1 MKAVILAAG
10 KGTRFLPIT
19 LTVPKSLIKVGGVP
33 IIERIFSTLPIE
45 IDEVI
50 IVVDHL
56 KDKIEEYIGGNFYGK
71 KVSYA
76 VQGDKKGTFGAIL
89 SAKDL
94 LTNGERYLVLNGDDL
109 HDKDE
114 LVECIKY
121 PRSMSV
127 QKKIA
132 PRYYSTKID
141 NDGNFLEFKSQTEE
155 EKINGA
161 LIATGTYVLDTNIFK
176 HEGIHLEG
184 NEYGLPQTVSA
195 QKDEYPIKVIETK
208 GWISINTPEELEK
221 AEKHLNSN

>member
-1 MKAVILAAG
+1 MKAIMLAAG
-10 KGTRFLPIT
+10 KGTRFLPVT

-33 IIERIFSTLPIE
+33 IIERIFSSLPE
-45 IDEVI
+45 DIDEVI

-71 KVSYA
+71 KVTYTL
-76 VQGDKKGTFGAIL
+76 QGDKKGTFGALL

-94 LTNGERYLVLNGDDL
+94 LINGERFLVLNGDDL

-114 LVECIKY
+114 LVKCTKY

-176 HEGIHLEG
+176 HEGIHLSG
-184 NEYGLPQTVSA
+184 DEYGLPQTVST
-195 QKDEYPIKVIETK
+195 QKDEYPIKVVETN

-221 AEKHLNSN
+221 AQKHLN

>member
-1 MKAVILAAG
+1 MKAIILAAG
-10 KGTRFLPIT
+10 KGTRFLPVT

-33 IIERIFSTLPIE
+33 IIERIFSSLPE
-45 IDEVI
+45 DIDEVI

-71 KVSYA
+71 KVTYTL
-76 VQGDKKGTFGAIL
+76 QGDKKGTFGALL

-94 LTNGERYLVLNGDDL
+94 LINGERFLVLNGDDL

-114 LVECIKY
+114 LVKCTKY

-176 HEGIHLEG
+176 HEGIHLSG
-184 NEYGLPQTVSA
+184 DEYGLPQTVST
-195 QKDEYPIKVIETK
+195 QKDEYPIKVVETN

-221 AEKHLNSN
+221 AQKHLN

>member
-1 MKAVILAAG
+1 MKAIILAAG
-10 KGTRFLPIT
+10 KGTRCLPVT

-33 IIERIFSTLPIE
+33 IIERIFSSLPE
-45 IDEVI
+45 DIDEVM

-71 KVSYA
+71 KVTYTL
-76 VQGDKKGTFGAIL
+76 QGDKKGTFGALL

-94 LTNGERYLVLNGDDL
+94 LINGERFLVLNGDDL

-114 LVECIKY
+114 LVKCTKY

-176 HEGIHLEG
+176 HEGIHLSG
-184 NEYGLPQTVSA
+184 DEYGLPQTVST
-195 QKDEYPIKVIETK
+195 QKDEYPIKVVETN

-221 AEKHLNSN
+221 AQKHLN